1 MNPFALTGAFPGA
14 PIHASLASAFIEP
27 FTYSFMQRAVI
38 VTSVT
43 ALCTGLL
50 SAWVILLGWSLL
62 GDAISHAVL
71 PGVVISY
78 ILGIPFSIGALI
90 AALLTVGLIG
100 TIRGK
105 TNLKDDTAIGIV
117 FTTFFAFGLVLISM
131 TPSTTDLHSILFGNL
146 LGVRQS
152 ALIQVVV
159 IALLASALVLIK
171 RRDITLWSFDAIN
184 ARSLGINPTLMR
196 GFMLTMLALVI
207 VASMQAVGV
216 ILVVAMLITPGAIS
230 LLIFARMRSTL
241 IWTPVISWVT
251 AMSGLLISYWTDV
264 SSGGMIVVVQGCTFM
279 VVFATKRWVSR
290 VRHRAQQGTPQEEN
304 TTHEEG
310 TQQQA
315 AQA

>member
-1 MNPFALTGAFPGA
+1 MNSLALAGAIDSGQ
-14 PIHASLASAFIEP
+14 IHASLATTLIEP
-27 FTYSFMQRAVI
+27 FTFSFMQRAVI

-50 SAWVILLGWSLL
+50 SAWIILLGWSLL

-78 ILGIPFSIGALI
+78 IIGIPFSVGALV
-90 AALLTVGLIG
+90 AAVLTVSLIG

-117 FTTFFAFGLVLISM
+117 FTTFFALGLVLISV

-159 IALLASALVLIK
+159 IALLASALVLVK
-171 RRDITLWSFDAIN
+171 RRDITLWSFDPIN
-184 ARSLGINPTLMR
+184 ARSLGINPMVMR

-230 LLIFARMRSTL
+230 LLVFSRMRSTL
-241 IWTPVISWVT
+241 IWTPVISWIT

-264 SSGGMIVVVQGCTFM
+264 SSGGMIVVVQGCAFM
-279 VVFATKRWVSR
+279 VVFAAKHWLSVL
-290 VRHRAQQGTPQEEN
+290 RHRAHRSET
-304 TTHEEG
+304 
-310 TQQQA
+310 A
-315 AQA
+315 V